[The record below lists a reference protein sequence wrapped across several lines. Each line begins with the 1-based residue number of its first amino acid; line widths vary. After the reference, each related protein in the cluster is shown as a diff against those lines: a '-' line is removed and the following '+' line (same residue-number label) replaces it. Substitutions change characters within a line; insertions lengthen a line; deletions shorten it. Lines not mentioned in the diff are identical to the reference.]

1 MLSYMHIIPLV
12 LILATTACSALADD
26 KPGASREDNSV
37 IGGVQGTG
45 RPEDIDAIKRVIM
58 EMTAGFNEH
67 DPVAATRMYTPDA
80 DFVSARGEMGTGRDR
95 AEKVLDSIFKTR
107 GKNAMLKTEDVII
120 RFIRPDVAIAHVKN
134 EFSGLLN
141 PDGQTLPPQNEL
153 SMRVFVKNDG
163 RWQVAAFHNTV
174 IRPLDASPS
183 AKPNR

>member
-12 LILATTACSALADD
+12 LILATTACSAPQD
-26 KPGASREDNSV
+26 STN
-37 IGGVQGTG
+37 T
-45 RPEDIDAIKRVIM
+45 
-58 EMTAGFNEH
+58 
-67 DPVAATRMYTPDA
+67 
-80 DFVSARGEMGTGRDR
+80 
-95 AEKVLDSIFKTR
+95 KVLDSIFKTR

-174 IRPLDASPS
+174 IRPLDASPY